1 MAKCKTNELILD
13 VEAKII
19 RRMLRTAK
27 KKGWNFSVYEGE
39 DLAIGINCDVEE
51 TIKALGSTGE
61 DWIRFYDNNGVKLG
75 VVYVIYHNGNDGLD
89 LITDH
94 SLDNEGPFETFMN
107 EISEYVDSL
116 YN

>member
-1 MAKCKTNELILD
+1 MTKCKTNELILE

-27 KKGWNFSVYEGE
+27 GNGWNFSVYEGE
-39 DLAIGINCDVEE
+39 ELAIGINCDVEE

-75 VVYVIYHNGNDGLD
+75 FVYVIYNNGNDGLD

-94 SLDNEGPFETFMN
+94 SLDDEGPFEMFMDD
-107 EISEYVDSL
+107 ISNYVDTL
-116 YN
+116 N